1 LALVAEAVDVKE
13 EADARELADTVEKV
27 VAHMTAVFEGV
38 VGVGSLAAAVAEE
51 AVLDALL

>member
-1 LALVAEAVDVKE
+1 MAEAVDVKE